1 MEWDL
6 IKLVWSSVLTIVV
19 AIFGMLWRSMV
30 EKLQDSHEKLNII
43 ERELTK
49 VKVEYVQKE
58 EIHRIEARID
68 QRFSEMKE
76 FFTEIVRKTL

>member
-1 MEWDL
+1 
-6 IKLVWSSVLTIVV
+6 
-19 AIFGMLWRSMV
+19 
-30 EKLQDSHEKLNII
+30 
-43 ERELTK
+43 LTK

>member
-30 EKLQDSHEKLNII
+30 EKLQDSHEKLNIL

-58 EIHRIEARID
+58 EIHRIESRID

>member
-6 IKLVWSSVLTIVV
+6 IKLVWSSVVTIVV

-30 EKLQDSHEKLNII
+30 EKLQDNHEKLNIL

-58 EIHRIEARID
+58 EIHRIESRID

>member
-6 IKLVWSSVLTIVV
+6 LKLIWSSALTIVV
-19 AIFGMLWRSMV
+19 AIFGMLWRGMM
-30 EKLQDSHEKLNII
+30 EKLQDNHEKLNTLDK
-43 ERELTK
+43 ELTK

-58 EIHRIEARID
+58 EIHRIESRID